1 MRCFSFRKEPREHT
15 TLEHDIKMLLSER
28 IFRYGF
34 ELQGLDT
41 FWILQYVHVIQY
53 ADLVL

>member
-15 TLEHDIKMLLSER
+15 TLQHDIKMLLSER